1 MTMGFLKR
9 IKRGSTA
16 LDAELLSFKPSIRN
30 KRAPFVATSELRE
43 FTNDAGNESKTSKS
57 SFGQQ
62 EQEIENIRPNIRTNI
77 EDESLTITSQST
89 HIKELTKL
97 KRVTE
102 LGTSAKTIDM
112 MAEYTEKMIETEE
125 IKRESKKE
133 AENQTRLDEEAMAAK
148 DRKIV
153 VVREELPESRN
164 CNEEIRRDNET
175 LRDAMA
181 GLSATYH
188 TDTGNNTGGETA
200 AEDEGDTD
208 HSSGDAAADI
218 FGRSN
223 NSEIQFL
230 QDENA
235 RLREEGMAAKE
246 WISTAA
252 SKMEV
257 MRGEIELLAQSLEDA
272 LARLA
277 SAGSSNSDSLSIHHH
292 MELQS
297 VREESE
303 AKLKTKDDVIATWQA
318 QVKQLEDRIDGI
330 NLCIKT
336 NDETLSQQFEELQ
349 QVIARQEAELESLSL
364 KNQPKITLEMGEVWT
379 ENADLLKR
387 IGDNQAQ
394 ELSEKEA
401 ISAELNQVK
410 LEKVTLE
417 AITTCKRV
425 PANVAEWLDQR
436 LK

>member
-1 MTMGFLKR
+1 MGFLKR

-43 FTNDAGNESKTSKS
+43 FTNDAGNKSKTPKS

-89 HIKELTKL
+89 HIKELTEL

-133 AENQTRLDEEAMAAK
+133 AKNQTRLDEEAMAAK
-148 DRKIV
+148 DREIV

-188 TDTGNNTGGETA
+188 TDTGNNAGGETA
-200 AEDEGDTD
+200 AEDEGDRD

-223 NSEIQFL
+223 NSKIQFL
-230 QDENA
+230 RDGNA

-257 MRGEIELLAQSLEDA
+257 MRGEIESLVQSLEDA

-277 SAGSSNSDSLSIHHH
+277 STGSSNSDSLSIQHH

-303 AKLKTKDDVIATWQA
+303 AKLKTKDDAIATWQA

-330 NLCIKT
+330 NLCINT
-336 NDETLSQQFEELQ
+336 DDETSSQQVEELQ

-364 KNQPKITLEMGEVWT
+364 KNQPKITL
-379 ENADLLKR
+379 
-387 IGDNQAQ
+387 
-394 ELSEKEA
+394 
-401 ISAELNQVK
+401 
-410 LEKVTLE
+410 
-417 AITTCKRV
+417 
-425 PANVAEWLDQR
+425 
-436 LK
+436 